1 MISLRARP
9 LTEAA
14 FAPFGTV
21 VTYNPGAPRFG
32 LIRELENH
40 RDTARAHLDFATIAA
55 RTLPFAAQ
63 VMERHPY
70 SSQTFIPIE
79 VARYLILVAPPSH
92 SAEPDMAR
100 AQAFIAESRQC
111 ITYRAGTWHHPA
123 TALDRDGFFA
133 MLTWRAGN
141 AGDEEFFSLAEPVEI
156 FAEAGHVS

>member
-1 MISLRARP
+1 MITLRARP
-9 LTEAA
+9 LTESA

-32 LIRELENH
+32 LIRELENY
-40 RDTARAHLDFATIAA
+40 RDTARVHLDFVTIAA
-55 RTLPFAAQ
+55 RTLPFTTQ

-70 SSQTFIPIE
+70 SSQTFIPIG
-79 VARYLILVAPPSH
+79 VARYLVIVAPPSLPT
-92 SAEPDMAR
+92 EPDMTR

-133 MLTWRAGN
+133 MLTWRAGD
-141 AGDEEFFSLAEPVEI
+141 AGDEEFFSLPEPMEICAEIGP
-156 FAEAGHVS
+156 AS